1 MQVEKLSPHTSDG
14 WTLDLRVFRDE
25 TRFEPSRRPVMFVP
39 GYGMNGFIL
48 SYHPSG
54 PSFVESLCAD
64 GFEVWVANLRG
75 QGESRRREK
84 RAPGPA
90 LRRLAEEDLAT
101 SIDAALRSSASER
114 DQLDLIGCSLGGS
127 LSYAYLALVDR
138 PRVGSIV
145 AIGSPLRWVEVP
157 GLLRTVFSSRT
168 VAGALRISGTRRMAK
183 LAMPMVKKVPWVLSL
198 YANASN
204 IDLEHAHEFM
214 ETVEDPH
221 PRTNRDIASWLKH
234 GDMVL
239 RGVNVTE
246 AMREQTGRLLIIAA
260 NRDGIVPEATALSP
274 RTFWGGELSVM
285 KLGTPREWYAH
296 ADIFVG
302 RKAPQAVFD
311 PVAEWLNEG

>member
-1 MQVEKLSPHTSDG
+1 MQIEKLSPDTSDG

-25 TRFEPSRRPVMFVP
+25 ARLDRARRPVMFVP

-48 SYHPSG
+48 NYHPSG

-75 QGESRRREK
+75 QGESRRRER

-101 SIDAALRSSASER
+101 SIDRALSASASQR
-114 DQLDLIGCSLGGS
+114 DEIDLIGCSLGGS
-127 LSYAYLALVDR
+127 LSYAYLALVER
-138 PRVGSIV
+138 PRVRSVV
-145 AIGSPLRWVEVP
+145 AIGSPLRWVQIP
-157 GLLRTVFSSRT
+157 GLLRAVFSSRT

-183 LAMPMVKKVPWVLSL
+183 LAMPLVKKVPWVLSL
-198 YANASN
+198 YANTDN
-204 IDLEHAHEFM
+204 IDLDHAQAFT

-239 RGVNVTE
+239 RGINVTE

-274 RTFWGGELSVM
+274 QGFWGGELSVM
-285 KLGTPREWYAH
+285 KLGNPRVWYAH

-302 RKAPQAVFD
+302 REAPKTVFD
-311 PVAEWLNEG
+311 PVAEWLRAD

>member
-1 MQVEKLSPHTSDG
+1 VQSEKLTPQTSDG
-14 WTLDLRVFRDE
+14 WTLDLRVFRDPE
-25 TRFEPSRRPVMFVP
+25 RLDPERRPVMFVP

-90 LRRLAEEDLAT
+90 LRHLAEEDLAT
-101 SIDAALRSSASER
+101 SVDHALRSSAARCGEI
-114 DQLDLIGCSLGGS
+114 DLIGCSLGGS
-127 LSYAYLALVDR
+127 LAYAYLALVDR
-138 PRVGSIV
+138 PRVHSVV
-145 AIGSPLRWVEVP
+145 AIGSPLRWVQIP

-183 LAMPMVKKVPWVLSL
+183 LAMPLVKKMPWVLSL
-198 YANASN
+198 YANADN
-204 IDLEHAHEFM
+204 IDLEHASAFM
-214 ETVEDPH
+214 DTVEDPH

-239 RGVNVTE
+239 RGINVTE
-246 AMREQTGRLLIIAA
+246 AMREQKGRLLIIAA

-274 RTFWGGELSVM
+274 EGVWGGELSVM
-285 KLGTPREWYAH
+285 KLGNPRVWYAH

-302 RKAPQAVFD
+302 REAPRVVFD
-311 PVAEWLNEG
+311 PVAAWLRAD